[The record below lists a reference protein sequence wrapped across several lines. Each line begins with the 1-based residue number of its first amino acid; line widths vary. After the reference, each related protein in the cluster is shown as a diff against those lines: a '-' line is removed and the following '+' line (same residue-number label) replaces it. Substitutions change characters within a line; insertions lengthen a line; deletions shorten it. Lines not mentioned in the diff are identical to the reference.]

1 MFIDEARIFIKAG
14 DGGDG
19 CVSFRHE
26 KFVPRGGPDGG
37 DGGDGGDIIFEI
49 DPNENTLIRFRYRQ
63 HFKADSGKHG
73 NESNKHGHSGKHLL
87 VPVPYGTILRDKETG
102 NIIADI
108 SEKDDSLVAAK
119 GGRGGR
125 GNSRFATSTNQT
137 PRRADPG
144 IPGEEKTLFLE
155 LKLLADVGLV
165 GFPNAGK
172 STLLSRVS
180 SAHPR
185 IADYPFTTLQPN
197 LGIVNYSD
205 MRSFVMADIPGI
217 IEGAHEGKGLGF
229 QFLRHIERTK
239 VLLFLVECIEE
250 NPVEQYRK
258 LLSELEL
265 FSEKMMNKPRFVALT
280 KTDLFPPNQKL
291 STPKFDDGIEA
302 FPVSAVSG
310 NGIDRLIY
318 RLGKEIEA
326 AGGKIQIPE
335 K

>member
-1 MFIDEARIFIKAG
+1 MFIDEARIYIKAG
-14 DGGDG
+14 DGGNG

-26 KFVPRGGPDGG
+26 KFVAKGGPDGG
-37 DGGDGGDIIFEI
+37 DGGDGGDIVFVI
-49 DPNENTLIRFRYRQ
+49 DPNENTLVRFKYRQ
-63 HFKADSGKHG
+63 HFTADSGKHG
-73 NESNKHGHSGKHLL
+73 QGSNKHGHSGEHKII
-87 VPVPYGTILRDKETG
+87 PVPYGTILKDHATG
-102 NIIADI
+102 KIIADL
-108 SEKDDSLVAAK
+108 SEKDDRVVAAK

-137 PRRADPG
+137 PRRGDPG
-144 IPGEEKTLFLE
+144 IPGEEKTLLLE

-197 LGIVNYSD
+197 LGIVNFGD
-205 MRSFVMADIPGI
+205 MKSFVMADIPGI

-239 VLLFLVECIEE
+239 VLLFLVECTEE
-250 NPVEQYRK
+250 NPVEVYRK

-265 FSEKMMNKPRFVALT
+265 FSDKMMKKPKFVALT
-280 KTDLFPPNQKL
+280 KTDLFPVGHTMT
-291 STPKFDDGIEA
+291 TPDFGSGIEA
-302 FPVSAVSG
+302 FPLSAVSG
-310 NGIDRLIY
+310 SGIDKLVY
-318 RLGKEIEA
+318 RLGEEIEVA
-326 AGGKIQIPE
+326 DE
-335 K
+335 KMHISEK

>member
-14 DGGDG
+14 NGGNG
-19 CVSFRHE
+19 CVSFRRE
-26 KFVPRGGPDGG
+26 KFVPKGGPDGG
-37 DGGDGGDIIFEI
+37 DGGDGGNVVFIV
-49 DPNENTLIRFRYRQ
+49 DPNENTLIAFKYRQ
-63 HFKADSGKHG
+63 HFKAEAGKSGQG
-73 NESNKHGHSGKHLL
+73 ANKHGHSGEDVVIT
-87 VPVPYGTILRDKETG
+87 VPLGTILRDEATG
-102 NIIADI
+102 QILADL
-108 SEKDDSLVAAK
+108 SEPEDRIVVAK

-137 PRRADPG
+137 PRRADSG
-144 IPGEEKTLFLE
+144 KPGEEKTLFLE

-197 LGIVNYSD
+197 LGIVSYAETK
-205 MRSFVMADIPGI
+205 SFVMADIPGI
-217 IEGAHEGKGLGF
+217 IEGAHDGKGLGF

-239 VLLFLVECIEE
+239 ILLFLIECSEE
-250 NPVEQYRK
+250 NPVEAYHK

-265 FSEKMMNKPRFVALT
+265 FSDKMMKKPKFLAFT
-280 KTDLFPPNQKL
+280 KTDLYPANSDVSIPDFGEN
-291 STPKFDDGIEA
+291 IEVY
-302 FPVSAVSG
+302 PISAVSG

-318 RLGKEIEA
+318 RLGEEINTL
-326 AGGKIQIPE
+326 KTQV
-335 K
+335 